1 MMLRSI
7 MLLASVFLWL
17 VSLAVAQFEPPK
29 LYTVG
34 ANPNSVVVADV
45 NGDGKL
51 DLITG
56 NATLAKP
63 NIFNYS
69 VLLGNGDGTFQPAI
83 TASVPFDPSQLVV
96 ADMNG
101 DGIPDLVM
109 TAQSDLSVSGSV
121 IVMLG
126 LGKGRF
132 GHPVSYYAG
141 GAGYY
146 LAVGDVNNDGK
157 LDVVVTNVT
166 NVGTPSIA
174 VLMGN
179 GNGSLQAPVFYYPPA
194 ANNIILADFNKDG
207 YLDIAATDSLLVNH
221 FSEVDVLLNNGD
233 GTFGSYV
240 QYVSDAPGPLAA
252 ADVNNDGSIDLV
264 TATLTGDEFSTDL
277 GNGDGTFQSAIF
289 SHDNTLYIEGLVL
302 QDFNNDGVLDL
313 MCTSG
318 PTGYVY
324 FSKGTGTGS
333 FVQSLKMSSGGREP
347 NSIAAADFNHDGK
360 MDFVVANSLSANVS
374 VFLHK

>member
-1 MMLRSI
+1 MLRSI
-7 MLLASVFLWL
+7 SLLASMFLWL

-29 LYTVG
+29 VYPVG

-51 DLITG
+51 DLVTG

-63 NIFNYS
+63 NIFNIS

-83 TASVPFDPSQLVV
+83 TSAVPFDPSQLVV

-109 TAQSDLSVSGSV
+109 TAQSDLSLSGSV

-126 LGKGRF
+126 DGKGRF
-132 GHPVSYYAG
+132 GHPASYYAG
-141 GAGYY
+141 GAAFY
-146 LAVGDVNNDGK
+146 LAVGDVNHDGK

-166 NVGTPSIA
+166 NVSTPSIA
-174 VLMGN
+174 VLLGN

-194 ANNIILADFNKDG
+194 PNYIILADFNKDG
-207 YLDIAATDSLLVNH
+207 YLDIAATDALLVNE
-221 FSEVDVLLNNGD
+221 FSQVDVLLNNGD
-233 GTFGSYV
+233 GTFGQYV
-240 QYVSDAPGPLAA
+240 QYTSDAPGPLAA
-252 ADVNNDGSIDLV
+252 ADVNKDGNIDLV
-264 TATLTGDEFSTDL
+264 TATSNGDEFSTDL
-277 GNGDGTFQSAIF
+277 GNGNGTFQPSIF
-289 SHDNTLYIEGLVL
+289 SHDNTLNIEGLVL
-302 QDFNNDGVLDL
+302 QDFNNDGILDL
-313 MCTSG
+313 VCTSG
-318 PTGYVY
+318 PTGFVY
-324 FSKGTGTGS
+324 FSKGTGSGT
-333 FVQSLKMSSGGREP
+333 FLQSLKMSSGGKEP
-347 NSIAAADFNHDGK
+347 TSIAAADFNHDGK